1 MERKGFNVLKREVL
15 EIMKDGKSHTS
26 PQVRPMILGSQR
38 TNICDCLKRLYDNG
52 LLEREKLPQ
61 TTPGRPTFQYI
72 IHVRGLERLE
82 YWKEKEKPRRKRR
95 GVPE

>member
-1 MERKGFNVLKREVL
+1 MERKGFNVLKHEVL
-15 EIMKDGKSHTS
+15 DVMKDGKSHTS
-26 PQVRPMILGSQR
+26 PQVRSMVLGSQR

-72 IHVRGLERLE
+72 IHARGLNRLA
-82 YWKEKEKPRRKRR
+82 YWKEKEKPRRKRKAK
-95 GVPE
+95 E

>member
-1 MERKGFNVLKREVL
+1 MKHEVL
-15 EIMKDGKSHTS
+15 DVMKDGKSHTS
-26 PQVRPMILGSQR
+26 PQVRSMVLGSQR

-52 LLEREKLPQ
+52 LLERGKLPQ